1 MIGQHCFTHSHNR
14 IIGKLISVSN
24 WHVVHLLNLQVLGP
38 SLGPKSGRI
47 EIKLY
52 KKIAAIW
59 RLRVKVHV
67 CTQISKHVTAPANQ
81 LHGIYC
87 FCSRVPILIG
97 DEIKVGSWTVLFV
110 CDEVAGEIRIS
121 VAEAEAENIE
131 TSQGAFFGGDLPKY
145 LNYGGIGFVIG
156 HEMTHG
162 FDDMG
167 RLYLYLHIISATL
180 LSCHY

>member
-1 MIGQHCFTHSHNR
+1 M
-14 IIGKLISVSN
+14 
-24 WHVVHLLNLQVLGP
+24 
-38 SLGPKSGRI
+38 
-47 EIKLY
+47 
-52 KKIAAIW
+52 
-59 RLRVKVHV
+59 
-67 CTQISKHVTAPANQ
+67 
-81 LHGIYC
+81 
-87 FCSRVPILIG
+87 
-97 DEIKVGSWTVLFV
+97 LFV
-110 CDEVAGEIRIS
+110 CDEVAGEIHIS
-121 VAEAEAENIE
+121 VAEASSNRKFLLKISPPNIE